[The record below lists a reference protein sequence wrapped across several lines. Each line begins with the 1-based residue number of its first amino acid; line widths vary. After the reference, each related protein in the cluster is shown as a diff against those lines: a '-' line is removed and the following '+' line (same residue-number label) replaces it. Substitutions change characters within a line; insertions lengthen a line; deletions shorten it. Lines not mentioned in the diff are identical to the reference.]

1 MSNDPVII
9 DDKLVWYM
17 DGSVFKGDNHR
28 WYSPNRQYFLVFQDD
43 GNLVM
48 YKDGGDKIWASNDS
62 TKYKYALNTADK
74 LVFQTD
80 GNIVIYDKGGKALWA
95 SGTDC
100 ILLMKAF
107 ATYSGKCLKLTNGGE
122 LFIIA
127 ENKEDPHDV
136 IHRRATGPAT
146 DEGQFK

>member
-1 MSNDPVII
+1 
-9 DDKLVWYM
+9 M

-62 TKYKYALNTADK
+62 TIHPYALNTADK

-80 GNIVIYDKGGKALWA
+80 GNIVIYDKDGKALWA
-95 SGTDC
+95 SGTDN
-100 ILLMKAF
+100 IQSRGAVYK
-107 ATYSGKCLKLTNGGE
+107 GKSLNLSNEGE

-127 ENKEDPHDV
+127 ENKKAPHDV
-136 IHRRATGPAT
+136 IHLRAT
-146 DEGQFK
+146 DEGQFKKQSHRHRLMKR

>member
-1 MSNDPVII
+1 
-9 DDKLVWYM
+9 M

-127 ENKEDPHDV
+127 ENKKAPHDV
-136 IHRRATGPAT
+136 INLRAY
-146 DEGQFK
+146 EGQFK